1 MMQRSH
7 RLFALLLLTLA
18 ALASAACG
26 SVATPEW
33 AAEAQATQVAL
44 AATDE
49 HLTAIAPT
57 NTPTNTPLP
66 TSTPVP
72 PTETSAPTSTPLPPT
87 ETPAPTNT
95 PEPPTATSEPTQA
108 AGGPGSGG
116 GNPQPSGDPVAGQV
130 VFTTTYTTASGQWA
144 CSLCH
149 TATQD
154 EMRLIGPGLWNV
166 SVRAETRVD
175 GQNAYQ
181 YVRHSILAPND
192 FIVPAD
198 AGGPYP
204 PSLMPQNYQEVLT
217 PEELENV
224 IAYLFTLK

>member
-7 RLFALLLLTLA
+7 RLIALLLLTLA

-26 SVATPEW
+26 SVATPQW
-33 AAEAQATQVAL
+33 SAEAQATQVAL

-57 NTPTNTPLP
+57 NTPLP

-72 PTETSAPTSTPLPPT
+72 PTETPAPTDTPVPPT
-87 ETPAPTNT
+87 ETPAPTDT
-95 PEPPTATSEPTQA
+95 PVPPTATAEPTRA
-108 AGGPGSGG
+108 AGRPGSGS
-116 GNPQPSGDPVAGQV
+116 GNPQPSGDAAAGQG
-130 VFTTTYTTASGQWA
+130 VFSTTYTTASGQWA
-144 CSLCH
+144 CALCH
-149 TATQD
+149 SVTQD
-154 EMRLIGPGLWNV
+154 ELRLIGPGLWNV
-166 SVRAETRVD
+166 AVRAETRVE

-204 PSLMPQNYQEVLT
+204 PNLMPQNYQEVLT
-217 PEELENV
+217 PEELEDV